1 MLAHYFR
8 LLQSYPG
15 WIAIH
20 VLVPTL
26 LPLAVIAAVAVA
38 TGGKGVFIRMLKK
51 AVNQGQLFWVVLGM
65 LASAGYEAFLAYGT
79 CPDLR
84 ALGSWGLGICI
95 VGALVSSI
103 FIALNT
109 SRSLDE
115 QSLKAPIIW
124 LSILMTIIFIRSL
137 HAKLKTA
144 TKPGVRQ

>member
-1 MLAHYFR
+1 
-8 LLQSYPG
+8 
-15 WIAIH
+15 
-20 VLVPTL
+20 
-26 LPLAVIAAVAVA
+26 
-38 TGGKGVFIRMLKK
+38 MLKK

-137 HAKLKTA
+137 AACQT
-144 TKPGVRQ
+144 